1 MFKGLGLG
9 VHYPDFN
16 KNLNT
21 ITSRNNLSDRFEDIE
36 HVKQFFG
43 EIGFE
48 ILEVHPFSEMKKEL
62 YSINEYN
69 LTDDHVEQLLDDAI
83 VVVMKLK

>member
-1 MFKGLGLG
+1 M
-9 VHYPDFN
+9 
-16 KNLNT
+16 
-21 ITSRNNLSDRFEDIE
+21 
-36 HVKQFFG
+36 KQFFG